1 MNRNGRSRARSTESV
16 EVHEHGR
23 SPRAV
28 NRDVGQRRATTR
40 VFVYG
45 TLMRGEGNHDLLA
58 GSELVGPGCTPPRY
72 TLRDLGAFPG
82 LVAGGEHAVEGE
94 VYIVGPDTLARLD
107 QLEGHPQFYQ
117 RAPIALEDG
126 TIVETYLLPRGRVEG
141 RPVIASGS
149 WRIRRRER
157 FG

>member
-1 MNRNGRSRARSTESV
+1 MM
-16 EVHEHGR
+16 
-23 SPRAV
+23 
-28 NRDVGQRRATTR
+28 RDVSQRGASTA

-45 TLMRGEGNHDLLA
+45 TLLQGEGNHDLLA
-58 GSELVGPGCTPPRY
+58 RARFVGPARTPPRFA
-72 TLRDLGAFPG
+72 LHDLGAFPG

-107 QLEGHPQFYQ
+107 QLEGHPRFYR

-126 TIVETYLLPRGRVEG
+126 TTVETYLLPRDRVER

-149 WRIRRRER
+149 WRMRRRER

>member
-1 MNRNGRSRARSTESV
+1 MRAT
-16 EVHEHGR
+16 
-23 SPRAV
+23 
-28 NRDVGQRRATTR
+28 VGQPGASTR

-45 TLMRGEGNHDLLA
+45 TLMRGEGNHDLLVRA
-58 GSELVGPGCTPPRY
+58 RFLGQGRTPSRFA
-72 TLRDLGAFPG
+72 LHDLGAFPG

-107 QLEGHPQFYQ
+107 HLEGHPNWYR

-126 TIVETYLLPRGRVEG
+126 TPDETNQQPRAGVHG

-149 WRIRRRER
+149 WRARRKEWSP
-157 FG
+157 

>member
-1 MNRNGRSRARSTESV
+1 MK
-16 EVHEHGR
+16 
-23 SPRAV
+23 
-28 NRDVGQRRATTR
+28 RDVSQRRASTA

-58 GSELVGPGCTPPRY
+58 RARFLGPARTQPGY
-72 TLRDLGAFPG
+72 ALHDLGSFPG
-82 LVAGGEHAVEGE
+82 LVAGGDHAVEGE

-107 QLEGHPQFYQ
+107 QLEGHPRFYQ
-117 RAPIALEDG
+117 RAPIALGDG
-126 TIVETYLLPRGRVEG
+126 TTVETYLLPRDRVEG

-149 WRIRRRER
+149 WRACRKEK